1 MANKGTGP
9 VSRRTIILIGAAV
22 VAALIIVL
30 VVLQLNRPEPQPAPT
45 ASTTTLP
52 TPTPASE
59 PIERDTSTALL
70 AALPGTVLDYA
81 VSDQVQSQ
89 AMIDASALEGWQL
102 TYSSTDGVVLL
113 QVGQW
118 PTAEE
123 ATAQMQAVLAS
134 VDPAAVGVERERP
147 VEVAG
152 TAVGQLTVLALADGA
167 GRAVWTNGTVLFVA
181 DGTLRAVDDF
191 YDAFPL

>member
-30 VVLQLNRPEPQPAPT
+30 VVLQLNRPEPQPSPT

-134 VDPAAVGVERERP
+134 VDPAAVQVERERP

-152 TAVGQLTVLALADGA
+152 TAVGQLTVLALADRA